1 MQQAGFLEQKR
12 RSPTALTLVI
22 LAHAAALAALAL
34 AKAPDIM
41 DAITKTKVTWIEVE
55 PPPPI
60 DPPPPQSDRQQR
72 VPPERITSVPP
83 IIDRITLGP
92 VVPPL
97 PPVPPQPPRL
107 PPDPVAIRADPPGP
121 RISPPQ
127 RARASLGSYFS
138 TNDYPAAAIR
148 AEAEGTTRFSLAIAA
163 DGRVTNCTVTR
174 SSGNAALD
182 SATCRILRSRARYT
196 PARDQNRNPTSGQDR
211 GSVTWRLPSE

>member
-1 MQQAGFLEQKR
+1 MQEAGFLEQTR

-22 LAHAAALAALAL
+22 LAHAAAFAALAL
-34 AKAPDIM
+34 AKAPDII

-60 DPPPPQSDRQQR
+60 DPPLPQPDRQQR

-83 IIDRITLGP
+83 VIDRITLGP

-107 PPDPVAIRADPPGP
+107 PPDPVVVRADPPAP
-121 RISPPQ
+121 WIFPPQ
-127 RARASLGSYFS
+127 RARANLGAYFS
-138 TNDYPAAAIR
+138 TEDYPADAIR
-148 AEAEGTTRFSLAIAA
+148 AEAEGTTRFSLAIGS
-163 DGRVTNCTVTR
+163 DGRITSCAVTG

-182 SATCRILRSRARYT
+182 RATCRILRNRARYT
-196 PARDQNRNPTSGQDR
+196 PARNQNRNPISGTDR
-211 GSVTWRLPSE
+211 GSVTWRLPAE